1 MAVMVT
7 EQVQNVV
14 GVPVMAPVPDAMA
27 NPAGRPDWVHVS
39 VAVDDVSVAI
49 GVRVEMALPLLDRW
63 AAMAVTATVL
73 VMVQVKATEFEAL
86 VLSVAVTVTEHEHAV
101 VGVPLMMPVAEAMV
115 TPAGRP
121 VADQV
126 SVGVGTVW
134 ESVAVAVIGVMA
146 VPDTF
151 DLAVVVGLVTATVLG
166 LVMVQVNADVETAL
180 AKLSV
185 AVSVTEQVHAVVGVP
200 VMAPVEELMASP
212 AGRPDWVQVRAFE
225 VSVE

>member
-1 MAVMVT
+1 M
-7 EQVQNVV
+7 QNVL

-49 GVRVEMALPLLDRW
+49 GVSVEMALPLLDRW

-86 VLSVAVTVTEHEHAV
+86 VLSVAVTVTAQAHAV
-101 VGVPLMMPVAEAMV
+101 VGVPLMMPVAEAMD
-115 TPAGRP
+115 TPEGRP
-121 VADQV
+121 EADQV

-134 ESVAVAVIGVMA
+134 ESVAVPVMLVMA

-166 LVMVQVNADVETAL
+166 LVMVQVNAEVETAL

-200 VMAPVEELMASP
+200 VMAPVDELMARP
-212 AGRPDWVQVRAFE
+212 AGRPNWVQVRAFE

>member
-73 VMVQVKATEFEAL
+73 VMVQV
-86 VLSVAVTVTEHEHAV
+86 
-101 VGVPLMMPVAEAMV
+101 
-115 TPAGRP
+115 
-121 VADQV
+121 
-126 SVGVGTVW
+126 
-134 ESVAVAVIGVMA
+134 
-146 VPDTF
+146 
-151 DLAVVVGLVTATVLG
+151 
-166 LVMVQVNADVETAL
+166 NADVETAL

-185 AVSVTEQVHAVVGVP
+185 AVKVTEQAHAVVGVP
-200 VMAPVEELMASP
+200 VMAPVAELIARP
-212 AGRPDWVQVRAFE
+212 AGRPDCVQVTAFE
-225 VSVE
+225 LWVE